1 MIRNLAMDKDWL
13 SQVKTYR
20 RTMKPADIKR
30 IRASQ
35 SKKCFDI
42 LTLIGDRHPDVKR
55 VLSEEKILS
64 HEDLLRLKS
73 RSMDNILDAIPNR
86 HLRDQVMTILS
97 NFFVD
102 DDEAGSSSKPEEA
115 SSVHLFEDAQEVF
128 SQVIR
133 FLFGYTRRSD
143 DKAMFKIDVQ
153 ERDLSHGG
161 KKLKDGRVSNENANL
176 YERKRQSESKRCWEM
191 LMMVS
196 EKYPHIRRVLSDEEI
211 LSHGDLV
218 FLSGSGRKAIVQGI
232 ERGDLRDQ
240 VSYMSSLPPIIMV
253 ASMPLPVPPV
263 DVHIVGDLDAC
274 QLLHG

>member
-1 MIRNLAMDKDWL
+1 MNKDWL

-55 VLSEEKILS
+55 VMSEEKILS
-64 HEDLLRLKS
+64 PDDLLSLKS

-86 HLRDQVMTILS
+86 HLRDQVMTVLS

-102 DDEAGSSSKPEEA
+102 DEASPSKPEQ
-115 SSVHLFEDAQEVF
+115 SSMNIFGDAQELF
-128 SQVIR
+128 SQLIR
-133 FLFGYTRRSD
+133 FLFGYQGRND
-143 DKAMFKIDVQ
+143 DKKLFKIDVQ
-153 ERDLSHGG
+153 ERDLSKG
-161 KKLKDGRVSNENANL
+161 KKKQEGRVSNEDASK

-191 LMMVS
+191 LMMVA
-196 EKYPHIRRVLSDEEI
+196 EKYPHIRRILSDEEI

-218 FLSGSGRKAIVQGI
+218 FLSGNGRKAIVQGI

-240 VSYMSSLPPIIMV
+240 VRHMV
-253 ASMPLPVPPV
+253 FA
-263 DVHIVGDLDAC
+263 
-274 QLLHG
+274 